1 MKPKNR
7 ILTLLVA
14 TIVLFSLQLSAK
26 TSLRLNLTKGSVY
39 EMTVSIT
46 SNMDQEMM
54 GQQMK
59 IETKMLMLLDYKV
72 ADVLTNKNYLIE
84 YTVAQVKVD
93 VSANGQ
99 QMSMDSQT
107 GGNPSSEKLK
117 AMVGQVI
124 KMEVTPA
131 GKVEKVEGIE
141 AFISKLGDDKMMAQ
155 MVPMFSSD
163 EGFKSFVGQTFSYI
177 PENEVEQGAKWSSKA
192 QLTAALNMDMQVDFE
207 LASTSG
213 KDLNLNV
220 TSTFSGAKPVEQ
232 MGMKMDM
239 QIDGTQSG
247 TMVVDSSDGWMKS
260 QNLNQNIKMVMKMKN
275 PQTGDDMSIPIEMKS
290 VIESKSVKKE

>member
-141 AFISKLGDDKMMAQ
+141 AFISKLGDDKMMVQ

-163 EGFKSFVGQTFSYI
+163 EGFKSFVGQTFSYV

-290 VIESKSVKKE
+290 VIESKSVKK

>member
-1 MKPKNR
+1 MEPKNR

>member
-1 MKPKNR
+1 MEPKNR

-290 VIESKSVKKE
+290 VIESKSVKK

>member
-290 VIESKSVKKE
+290 VIESKSVKK